1 VSSSVQG
8 DIDIAAAAALM
19 ADPARAA
26 MLRSL
31 MDGGTLSSGEL
42 ARRAQ
47 VAASTGSEHLKRLLA
62 GGFVVLEVAGR
73 EHLYR
78 LASTAVADTVESVAR
93 LGVPGEV
100 LSLRGA
106 NRAQAMRTARICYD
120 HIAGRLGVGLTE
132 ALVVRGALFV
142 GDNAYDV
149 TGPGERQL
157 AELGVDVDA
166 ARERRR
172 SFARACLDWSER
184 RPHLAGALGAALADA
199 LLARAWVLRRPA
211 DRGLQITA
219 VGGHELARLGVEL
232 A

>member
-1 VSSSVQG
+1 MSSAVQG

-19 ADPARAA
+19 AEPARTA
-26 MLRSL
+26 MLQAL
-31 MDGGTLSSGEL
+31 LDGGTLPSGEL

-47 VAASTGSEHLKRLLA
+47 VAASTASEHLKRLLA
-62 GGFVVLEVAGR
+62 GGFVIREVAGR
-73 EHLYR
+73 EHRYR
-78 LASTAVADTVESVAR
+78 LASPAVAEALESLARVA
-93 LGVPGEV
+93 VPGQV

-106 NRAQAMRTARICYD
+106 TRAEAIRTARTCYD

-132 ALVVRGALFV
+132 ALIARGALV
-142 GDNAYDV
+142 EHASSYDL
-149 TGPGERQL
+149 TDSGERLL
-157 AELGVDVDA
+157 ASLGVDVAA

-172 SFARACLDWSER
+172 SFARACIDWSER

-219 VGGHELARLGVEL
+219 IGRTELARLGVEL
-232 A
+232 G